1 MKKQI
6 LLILFL
12 CGMLTYSYVFS
23 QNKTSSCSQFSKNDK
38 NFIYSEENSTDI
50 YKYKDEL
57 ISEIKKE
64 NESLYRENKYLRE
77 ELNKVKNQFN
87 YNEDNKNVKF
97 FTHTIKFGANK
108 RYHSIFRENHWKDG
122 TEFKVE
128 GKTYL
133 NGIGFD
139 RTENGDR
146 SYYFAKLYNEDI
158 KHSNLTGYIG
168 IDDLAENLSDSE
180 VTFSVFNN
188 DNITKC
194 NNEFFGE
201 EIYKTKFKK
210 SDGLKKIDV
219 NLKKSKNIIIEFSV
233 DTDSDLNYFL
243 MLDPKLQ

>member
-6 LLILFL
+6 LLILCL
-12 CGMLTYSYVFS
+12 CGILTYSYVYS
-23 QNKTSSCSQFSKNDK
+23 QNKTSSYPKISKNDK
-38 NFIYSEENSTDI
+38 SFIYNEDNSTNI

-64 NESLYRENKYLRE
+64 NESLYRESKYLRE
-77 ELNKVKNQFN
+77 ELNKVKSQLN

-97 FTHTIKFGANK
+97 FTHTIRFAANK
-108 RYHSIFRENHWKDG
+108 RYHSIFRENHWKNG

-128 GKTYL
+128 GQTYL

-139 RTENGDR
+139 RTENKNK
-146 SYYFAKLYNEDI
+146 SYYFAKLYNEDL
-158 KHSNLTGYIG
+158 KYSKLTGYIG

-188 DNITKC
+188 DNIIKC

-210 SDGLKKIDV
+210 SDGLKKIDI
-219 NLKKSKNIIIEFSV
+219 NLKEAKNIIIEFSV
-233 DTDSDLNYFL
+233 DKESDLNYFL